1 MHSIAF
7 GLGID
12 KGDVRFVLHHTVRS
26 TFLYFFDIHYMS
38 FLDVGQCFNFQQILC
53 FILANPFLR
62 NQSMGST
69 RNRVARVVMERM
81 LIVYYTTAH
90 KMGAGCLR

>member
-1 MHSIAF
+1 
-7 GLGID
+7 
-12 KGDVRFVLHHTVRS
+12 
-26 TFLYFFDIHYMS
+26 MS
-38 FLDVGQCFNFQQILC
+38 FVDVGQCFNFQQILY
-53 FILANPFLR
+53 FTFMANPFLR

-69 RNRVARVVMERM
+69 RNRVAQVVMERM